1 MPDFEKLLRQ
11 RLGSWTCP
19 GRDEVVRELAAHL
32 EERFQELVRQ
42 GMVPDNA
49 VPAAFEIVGDWRA
62 LRTQIAAARRG
73 TMTERARC
81 ILIPGAVALLIAA
94 LAERLLWPPSNAG
107 TFGPW
112 TVVWVM
118 LVAPNLFAGA
128 AGAAASL
135 YAGGSRRQRIWAAEI
150 PALSALAIFA
160 AAFGWGIVENLGRHT
175 FGWPAFASAAA
186 RNLLFMFLVMFLVPA
201 AALLAG
207 ALPFLAGRAR
217 SQPTEAIGS

>member
-19 GRDEVVRELAAHL
+19 GRDDVVRELAAHL

-42 GMVPDNA
+42 GMAADDA
-49 VPAAFEIVGDWRA
+49 VQAAFETVGDWRE
-62 LRTQIAAARRG
+62 LRTQIASARRG

-81 ILIPGAVALLIAA
+81 ILIPGSGALLIAA
-94 LAERLLWPPSNAG
+94 LVERLLWPMYAG
-107 TFGPW
+107 RGRLSALA
-112 TVVWVM
+112 VVLVM
-118 LVAPNLFAGA
+118 LVTPNLFAGA

-150 PALSALAIFA
+150 PALSAFA
-160 AAFGWGIVENLGRHT
+160 LFAVAFGWGIVENLGRHT
-175 FGWPAFASAAA
+175 LGWPAFRDAAA
-186 RNLLFMFLVMFLVPA
+186 RNLLFMFLVPA
-201 AALLAG
+201 AALFAG